1 MVLESSYEG
10 MKKKVFIILGCLFAF
25 AVLMIIVMWMS
36 GVHSYN
42 NQVITISIIKDDK
55 NSWVHLAVKHDT
67 EDICL
72 SIINVAEYNGE
83 SQIELLDASDRA
95 VFTKKI
101 KDIQK
106 DDKIWLGK
114 ISKGDYILAINGDSD
129 AKCSLTLEW
138 EEYVKGIS
146 LIFN

>member
-1 MVLESSYEG
+1 

-25 AVLMIIVMWMS
+25 AVLLIIVMWML
-36 GVHSYN
+36 GVHNHN
-42 NQVITISIIKDDK
+42 NQVITISKIKDDK
-55 NSWVHLAVKHDT
+55 NSRIPISVKHDT

-83 SQIELLDASDRA
+83 SQIELLDASDKA
-95 VFTKKI
+95 VFTKKS

-114 ISKGDYILAINGDSD
+114 ISKGDYVLAINGGSD

-146 LIFN
+146 FIFN